1 MLLAPLVLSAL
12 VVGCTCL
19 PQEPT
24 STPRPT
30 APVAPTP
37 ELLAERLA
45 DKLAQPFL
53 RRGDWCTDLATA
65 QQRAAAS
72 GTLILVHCTR
82 SFAPCGTSIRC
93 EREVLDTPEFAA
105 LAGEVVPLCH
115 VTTHLDANA
124 DRLLARWRGSG
135 WPHHVV
141 LDATGRV
148 LGTHPSHREKSV
160 AELRELVGRAR
171 AFLAEEAAIAAARQ
185 ALDRRHLA
193 AGLETGALSLA
204 EARALFARSGAW
216 PGAEAAT
223 RAAQI
228 TDLEIADVLARVD
241 RFDAAAPAVVG
252 GEFAVMHRHG
262 KRPHERNATRDFWGG
277 ILLHVEAS
285 PKPNLELHREALA
298 AFTAVFGAERGYQD
312 FLQKRR
318 QAGEDLV
325 RKDAAAT
332 GTR

>member
-1 MLLAPLVLSAL
+1 MLLAPLVLFVLA
-12 VVGCTCL
+12 GCGTL
-19 PQEPT
+19 PQEPARAT
-24 STPRPT
+24 RPP
-30 APVAPTP
+30 ASAAPTP
-37 ELLAERLA
+37 EQLAVRLA
-45 DKLAQPFL
+45 DKHAQPFL

-65 QQRAAAS
+65 QQRAAAT
-72 GTLILVHCTR
+72 GKLILVHCTR

-93 EREVLDTPEFAA
+93 EREVLDTPEFEA

-115 VTTHLDANA
+115 VTTHLDAAA
-124 DRLLARWRGSG
+124 DRLLAEWRGSG

-148 LGTHPSHREKSV
+148 LGTHASHREKSV
-160 AELRELVGRAR
+160 AELRDLVGRAR
-171 AFLAEEAAIAAARQ
+171 TFLAEEAAIAAERQ

-193 AGLETGALSLA
+193 AGLDTGALSLA

-216 PGAEAAT
+216 PGTEAAT

-228 TDLEIADVLARVD
+228 TDLEIADVLARFD
-241 RFDAAAPAVVG
+241 RFDATAPAVVG
-252 GEFAVMHRHG
+252 GEFVVMYRHG

-298 AFTAVFGAERGYQD
+298 AFTAAFGAERGYQD
-312 FLQKRR
+312 FLAERR
-318 QAGEDLV
+318 QAGESLG